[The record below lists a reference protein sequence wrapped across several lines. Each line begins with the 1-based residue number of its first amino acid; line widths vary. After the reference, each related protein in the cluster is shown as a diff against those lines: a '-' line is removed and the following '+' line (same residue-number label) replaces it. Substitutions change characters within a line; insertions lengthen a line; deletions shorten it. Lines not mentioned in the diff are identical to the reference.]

1 MKLRAGIVAAAVI
14 LCGLSAVRV
23 LTGCIIADTPDDL
36 PKLPVFRPTILH
48 GSVVPPDNQIL
59 RSFPERFVVP
69 VELVDPT
76 ATFQWHA
83 FIDYDPVTGDGIS
96 DVGTS
101 SFDPASADGGV
112 RTLEISLQS
121 PSDLS
126 RCHLIEI
133 LVAYGFRGD
142 FDGRQAHTPN
152 AIGGDS
158 VSWFFAP
165 NGDVQ
170 RCPTFD
176 AGPESGADAGA
187 TDASGSQVQ

>member
-1 MKLRAGIVAAAVI
+1 VKFSAT
-14 LCGLSAVRV
+14 LSARLGILGAALGALALARV
-23 LTGCIIADTPDDL
+23 ITGCIIADAPVDL

-59 RSFPERFVVP
+59 RSFPDKFVVP

-76 ATFQWHA
+76 VTFQWHA
-83 FIDYDPVTGDGIS
+83 FIDYDPVTGEGIA
-96 DVGTS
+96 DFGKS
-101 SFDPASADGGV
+101 SFDPGSADGGL

-126 RCHLIEI
+126 RCHVIEI
-133 LVAYGFRGD
+133 LVANAFRGD
-142 FDGRQAHTPN
+142 FEGRPAHTPDST
-152 AIGGDS
+152 GGDS

-165 NGDVQ
+165 GGDLQ

-176 AGPESGADAGA
+176 AGPDDAGA
-187 TDASGSQVQ
+187 ADGSSEQ